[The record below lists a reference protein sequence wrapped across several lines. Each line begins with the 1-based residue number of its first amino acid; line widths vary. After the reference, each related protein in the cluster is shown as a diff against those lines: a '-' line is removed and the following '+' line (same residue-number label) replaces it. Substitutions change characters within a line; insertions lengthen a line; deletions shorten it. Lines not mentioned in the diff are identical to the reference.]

1 MYLLD
6 HMVLNFFL
14 LEFLSHSF
22 NFRTCDWSVHIV
34 YFFLVHL
41 GKQYISKNFL
51 SSNFLGV
58 YFLVVV
64 SYNLFYLC
72 GVSCNISF
80 FISNFI
86 DFFPFF
92 FPLVSLA
99 QCLSILFIFVMN
111 QLLLPLIFDIVFIF
125 SISFFSSDF
134 YFLLLILSFV
144 FFFLCWL

>member
-86 DFFPFF
+86 DFFSLF
-92 FPLVSLA
+92 FPLGESGSMFINFVYLCNEPTST
-99 QCLSILFIFVMN
+99 SIDL
-111 QLLLPLIFDIVFIF
+111 
-125 SISFFSSDF
+125 
-134 YFLLLILSFV
+134 
-144 FFFLCWL
+144 